1 MFDELWSEI
10 AEAPGEIFDVIE
22 YKEEWEKEE
31 KFNVESYINGNTD
44 YWEQLMSNY
53 FNNYNESSTGFFYK
67 CVWDNGKYSG
77 DRQLNTD
84 ESFAKLLEYVQQLE
98 RRIEELE
105 SNWPIYYIHSRRT
118 MQFQVTQIEFD
129 FAGDNL
135 FTENDRLDL
144 IDETIGHI
152 WEVDDEDDLIE
163 EITSATGW
171 CINSIDYR
179 HVLK

>member
-1 MFDELWSEI
+1 
-10 AEAPGEIFDVIE
+10 
-22 YKEEWEKEE
+22 
-31 KFNVESYINGNTD
+31 
-44 YWEQLMSNY
+44 
-53 FNNYNESSTGFFYK
+53 
-67 CVWDNGKYSG
+67 
-77 DRQLNTD
+77 
-84 ESFAKLLEYVQQLE
+84 
-98 RRIEELE
+98 
-105 SNWPIYYIHSRRT
+105 

-163 EITSATGW
+163 EITCATGW

-179 HVLK
+179 HILN